1 MSYEAKYDKLSVSIT
16 EEVFGIVACLIEI
29 TLLETC
35 NKTIVKRIINLL
47 RKSKKEKG
55 SMVINKSRLSVLPCA
70 PDKQKIVGGCRRGS
84 SVHRKNFVQLNRN
97 AHNQVLGDL
106 TEFHF

>member
-16 EEVFGIVACLIEI
+16 EVFGIVACLTAI

-55 SMVINKSRLSVLPCA
+55 SMVINNSRLSVLPCA

-84 SVHRKNFVQLNRN
+84 SVHKKTLSSS
-97 AHNQVLGDL
+97 
-106 TEFHF
+106 TETHITGFWAI